1 ANVAADG
8 SKPADDLDL
17 EIPPWDRTAEL
28 VWIRRD
34 ATSDD
39 TFWNDELLFQQ
50 NSVRMAATSANL
62 RLAQQ
67 DDASMSCADLKLSP
81 WLPLSPGSGKS
92 QQRKDIAG
100 KDNGRYF
107 ALPDRVRHRIAQRIV
122 MSHSSG
128 KPIRLNSPV
137 FLKPIWP
144 VNGAPGKSGPPAW
157 TTEYFDSLDSV
168 LRQLDPYLSVCFG
181 FRIDILTTLF
191 LSRRFHVVYSPLVKP
206 MTSPLATQFL
216 DIYGVYMKWINL
228 EVDLSNLAGHW
239 HPASADLAFG
249 LHTLRSHVERFAE
262 CQLSR
267 HGGTTLQSLI
277 IMVRRYH
284 GVRQPPKRRD
294 GRLHVEI
301 TETVVSLDKR
311 LTQTSVSGISLH
323 TPAKGTPFCPDEN
336 LHVLDPL
343 KRLGLAGLV
352 DNLCLVGASKR
363 YTTEFIQAFLTPEQM
378 ADR

>member
-1 ANVAADG
+1 MAAIPTTPDKSAGRRVQITPGLTRATSVRSPTTPETPFSPQTPTPAAAPGKVSLKPSLKQRANVAADG
-8 SKPADDLDL
+8 SKPADDLDI

-39 TFWNDELLFQQ
+39 TLWNDDLSFQQ
-50 NSVRMAATSANL
+50 NSVRIAATNAKL
-62 RLAQQ
+62 RPGEQ
-67 DDASMSCADLKLSP
+67 DDASMSSADSKLSP
-81 WLPLSPGSGKS
+81 LLPMSPGSRKS

-100 KDNGRYF
+100 KDNGKYF
-107 ALPDRVRHRIAQRIV
+107 SLPDRVRHKIAQRIV

-144 VNGAPGKSGPPAW
+144 VNGAPGKSDLPAW

-168 LRQLDPYLSVCFG
+168 LRQLDPYLSACFA

-228 EVDLSNLAGHW
+228 EVDLSHLAGNW

-249 LHTLRSHVERFAE
+249 LHTLRSHVERFVE

-284 GVRQPPKRRD
+284 GVR
-294 GRLHVEI
+294 
-301 TETVVSLDKR
+301 
-311 LTQTSVSGISLH
+311 
-323 TPAKGTPFCPDEN
+323 
-336 LHVLDPL
+336 
-343 KRLGLAGLV
+343 
-352 DNLCLVGASKR
+352 
-363 YTTEFIQAFLTPEQM
+363 
-378 ADR
+378 